1 MFPNTMICGSDVHEQ
16 SECSEKFFVTFIIII
31 VDHEN
36 RPDDPTR
43 DYCRAKVYSAIK
55 FSEKYL
61 VLPNNHAIFA
71 PNLGI

>member
-1 MFPNTMICGSDVHEQ
+1 MDSWANPLCVLKNSLLRLLSLLWIMS
-16 SECSEKFFVTFIIII
+16 
-31 VDHEN
+31 
-36 RPDDPTR
+36 PDDPTR
-43 DYCRAKVYSAIK
+43 DYCRAKEYSAIK